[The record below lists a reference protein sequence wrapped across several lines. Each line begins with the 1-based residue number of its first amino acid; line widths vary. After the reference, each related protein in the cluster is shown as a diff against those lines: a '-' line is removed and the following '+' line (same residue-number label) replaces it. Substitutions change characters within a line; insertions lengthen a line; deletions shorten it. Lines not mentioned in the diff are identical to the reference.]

1 MGEPADIG
9 LFAYGT
15 LRDAPIQQS
24 VFGRRLNGDP
34 DGLAGWRRGQVIIE
48 GQAYPMAEPDPA
60 SELDGRL
67 YQLTQDDLVRAD
79 AYEGETYRRIRVTL
93 TSGRQAWFYVA
104 AEPA

>member
-1 MGEPADIG
+1 MGEPADLN

-15 LRDAPIQQS
+15 LRDASIQQS
-24 VFGRRLNGDP
+24 VFGRRLSGDP
-34 DGLAGWRRGQVIIE
+34 DGLTGWRRGQVMIE
-48 GQAYPMAEPDPA
+48 GQVYPMAEPDAA

-67 YQLTQDDLVRAD
+67 YQLTQDDLARAD

-104 AEPA
+104 T

>member
-1 MGEPADIG
+1 MDKPADLG

-24 VFGRRLNGDP
+24 VFGRLLDGDP
-34 DGLAGWRRGQVIIE
+34 DRLAGWRRGQVVIE
-48 GQAYPMAEPDPA
+48 GETYPMAEPDPA

-67 YQLTQDDLVRAD
+67 YQLTQDDLALAD

-93 TSGRQAWFYVA
+93 MSGRQAWFYVSA
-104 AEPA
+104 